1 MELSMFGWENQK
13 RFSNQKKGFLTCSMK
28 FHLFLFFFLYA
39 FCSQAYFGQV
49 DKVDSLKSKW
59 KQDFATGINLNQSSF
74 SDNWK
79 SGGSNT
85 FATGWYLNHTSVIT
99 NSSWRLN
106 SDLQMQIGFL
116 QNKTQSFRKNLDRI
130 YYEFKA
136 GYRLGPKW
144 DFFGSTNFQTQFLS
158 GFEYGKKNKLGIPV
172 DSLVSSLFAPAYL
185 TTSLGFEVHPTKNF
199 YSRFGIGSLRQTFVF
214 DERISRA
221 GLFGLEKKGDNIRN
235 QFVLSVLLN
244 IERDIFENV
253 NLKARYTTLIDYFR
267 ANQANGLVHRFDAN
281 ITMKVNKYINANLQA
296 ILLKDYDQDPNWQFS
311 QQISMGVQYRVS
323 R

>member
-1 MELSMFGWENQK
+1 
-13 RFSNQKKGFLTCSMK
+13 MK
-28 FHLFLFFFLYA
+28 FTLGLILLFSVYLSNTFADGF
-39 FCSQAYFGQV
+39 S
-49 DKVDSLKSKW
+49 KVDSLKSKW

-158 GFEYGKKNKLGIPV
+158 GYEYGKKNALGIPV

-185 TTSLGFEVHPTKNF
+185 TTSLGFEVHPSKSF

-235 QFVLSVLLN
+235 QFVLSILFN

-253 NLKARYTTLIDYFR
+253 NLKARYSTLIDYFHV
-267 ANQANGLVHRFDAN
+267 NQPNGFVHRFDAN

-311 QQISMGVQYRVS
+311 QQISMGVLYRLT